1 VLCWRMF
8 DGFASIASHYGRT
21 TGNSMTSRRDWL
33 LQQMGIT
40 QYQLRRPR
48 VLQGE
53 IAVSLSPDTRLVLVA
68 EHAPDLHEP
77 LVQDVL
83 RTLHLQPAQVMTLTP
98 EQLPMLPEQVDCV
111 GWLLGIESAHP
122 FNGVTFTT
130 AAFNELISSGAAK
143 RALWQQMC
151 NHDSHLFTH
160 P

>member
-1 VLCWRMF
+1 M
-8 DGFASIASHYGRT
+8 ST
-21 TGNSMTSRRDWL
+21 RRDWL

-53 IAVSLSPDTRLVLVA
+53 IAVTLLPGTRLILVA
-68 EHAPDLHEP
+68 EHAPDLQEP
-77 LVQDVL
+77 LIRDVL
-83 RTLHLQPAQVMTLTP
+83 RALEIEPAQVMTLTP
-98 EQLPMLPEQVDCV
+98 EQLPMLPEKVDCA
-111 GWLLGIESAHP
+111 GWLLGVESEHP
-122 FNGVTFTT
+122 FNGILFTT
-130 AAFNELISSGAAK
+130 AVFNEVISSGAAK

>member
-1 VLCWRMF
+1 
-8 DGFASIASHYGRT
+8 
-21 TGNSMTSRRDWL
+21 MTSRRDWL

-53 IAVSLSPDTRLVLVA
+53 IAVTLAPDTQLIIVA
-68 EHAPDLHEP
+68 DASPGLHEP
-77 LVQDVL
+77 LMRDVL
-83 RTLHLQPAQVMTLTP
+83 HALNLQPAQVMTVTP
-98 EQLPMLPEQVDCV
+98 DQLQMLPETLNCA
-111 GWLLGIESAHP
+111 GWLLGVESEQT
-122 FNGVTFTT
+122 FNGVALTS
-130 AAFNELISSGAAK
+130 ASFNELISSGVAK

>member
-1 VLCWRMF
+1 
-8 DGFASIASHYGRT
+8 
-21 TGNSMTSRRDWL
+21 
-33 LQQMGIT
+33 MGIT

-53 IAVSLSPDTRLVLVA
+53 IAVTLLPGTRLVLVA
-68 EHAPDLHEP
+68 EHAPELQEP
-77 LVQDVL
+77 LVRDVL
-83 RTLHLQPAQVMTLTP
+83 RALAIQPAQVMTLTP

-111 GWLLGIESAHP
+111 GWLLGVQSEHP
-122 FNGVTFTT
+122 FNGIRFDT
-130 AAFNELISSGAAK
+130 AVFNELISSGAAK